1 MAISIKNAATAAAVS
16 MRQATSQRTA
26 RSYDDGDYNY
36 LAYWNGRGYEHR
48 AEVIALRRLLR
59 GRTFAHALDVGGGF
73 GRLSKVLCDYA
84 NKVTLADPS
93 LRQLELA
100 RQYMAGRGQ
109 AELRLMDAAHLDLG
123 DASVDLA
130 VMVRVLHHIP
140 FPASEL
146 AEIARVLRPGGY
158 AVIEVA
164 NSLHAVNRARSWA
177 RGRRIPA
184 VPVDVRSLRHRT
196 GESIPF
202 VNHHPKMLVRELAAR
217 GLRIERRLSV
227 SNLRQPLVKRAVPER
242 LLLGAEYLMQIPLAP
257 LHFGPSIFFL
267 ARREQQ
273 FTGGRHRRL

>member
-1 MAISIKNAATAAAVS
+1 MPQAA
-16 MRQATSQRTA
+16 SQRAA
-26 RSYDDGDYNY
+26 RCYDEDDYNY
-36 LAYWNGRGYEHR
+36 LAYWNGRRYEHR

-59 GRTFAHALDVGGGF
+59 RQTFTHALDVGGGF

-84 NKVTLADPS
+84 SRVTLADPS
-93 LRQLELA
+93 ARQLELA
-100 RQYMAGRGQ
+100 RQYLAGRTQ

-146 AEIARVLRPGGY
+146 KEIARVLKPGGY
-158 AVIEVA
+158 AVIEAA
-164 NSLHAVNRARSWA
+164 NSLHAVNRVRSWA

-184 VPVDVRSLRHRT
+184 DPVDVRSLPHRT
-196 GESIPF
+196 SDSIPF
-202 VNHHPKMLVRELAAR
+202 VNHHPRMLMRELSAC

-227 SNLRQPLVKRAVPER
+227 SNLRQPLVKRAMPER
-242 LLLGAEYLMQIPLAP
+242 LLLGAEYLVQVPLAP

-267 ARREQQ
+267 ARRER
-273 FTGGRHRRL
+273 FIAPGT